1 MQSAI
6 KKKNA
11 FCIQHLKPEGQ
22 CENMDSKVKTLHAFI
37 FEIGTVKELRQ
48 SLGLDAAPCKDDELV
63 ISFGISCDMAETV
76 AWHAER
82 YSGVAVLRNLVLI
95 DKSQAATYEADLT
108 DMLDSATQLSS
119 SPYGLLAAAPI
130 EVLHQ
135 LHVF

>member
-1 MQSAI
+1 MRESV
-6 KKKNA
+6 
-11 FCIQHLKPEGQ
+11 
-22 CENMDSKVKTLHAFI
+22 S
-37 FEIGTVKELRQ
+37 Q

-82 YSGVAVLRNLVLI
+82 YGSIAVLRNLVWL
-95 DKSQAATYEADLT
+95 DRSQVATYEADLT

-130 EVLHQ
+130 EVLYQ